1 MRFYTP
7 FLVILECIEKI
18 LFNFAIRCVENS
30 TKTEKNVR
38 LLNGDF
44 MTSWER
50 IKAAAKDIKWNT
62 DFILAIQCGEII
74 VNNMYIFNRH

>member
-1 MRFYTP
+1 
-7 FLVILECIEKI
+7 
-18 LFNFAIRCVENS
+18 
-30 TKTEKNVR
+30 
-38 LLNGDF
+38 